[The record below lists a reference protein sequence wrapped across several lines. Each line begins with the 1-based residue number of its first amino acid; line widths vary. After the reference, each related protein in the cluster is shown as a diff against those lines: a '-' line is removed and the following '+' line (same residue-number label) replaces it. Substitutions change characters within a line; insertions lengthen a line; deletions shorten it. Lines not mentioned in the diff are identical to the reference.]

1 MVQTLESSLTHR
13 KRCYVGIRQVKLLE
27 HRAFHNAYNST
38 TICVTLTSRDR
49 ASDTLK
55 HLLTVYHA
63 HDAFQQCSSLLLRKT
78 QITERHLRGVPVRDG
93 PVLGLHLVS
102 WGTSLQPLANGDLE
116 RVAQVSEERAQL
128 DCMHAAFSDQS
139 RGVWTTTGRENMSW
153 TTRTLSLDECT
164 RGQRGTGTITLS

>member
-55 HLLTVYHA
+55 HLLIVHRA
-63 HDAFQQCSSLLLRKT
+63 HYAFEQCSNLLVCKT
-78 QITERHLRGVPVRDG
+78 QITARHSRGVPVRDG

-102 WGTSLQPLANGDLE
+102 WSTSLQPLVNGDLE
-116 RVAQVSEERAQL
+116 RAVLAVSELQL
-128 DCMHAAFSDQS
+128 RHNHA
-139 RGVWTTTGRENMSW
+139 E
-153 TTRTLSLDECT
+153 LSAMRHTVVLEIAAADRRPT
-164 RGQRGTGTITLS
+164 KDDL